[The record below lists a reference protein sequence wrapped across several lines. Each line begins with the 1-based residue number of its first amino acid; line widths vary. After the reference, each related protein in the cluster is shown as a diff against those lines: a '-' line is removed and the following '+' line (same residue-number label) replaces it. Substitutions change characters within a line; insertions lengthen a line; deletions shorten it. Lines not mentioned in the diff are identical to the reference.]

1 MSIKLVARNEII
13 LDNPN
18 EKQRADVPRIAVSPG
33 EGFTATSV
41 LAGVLLNSE
50 AARKPK
56 EDEVVRMSRHFT
68 GAQAEQQAEQQ
79 DDQAPKKALKDMTRA
94 ELEAEALARNL
105 TIPDDADT
113 KAKILAFLEA
123 SAGTGAD
130 DEPSLV

>member
-33 EGFTATSV
+33 EGFTASSV

-68 GAQAEQQAEQQ
+68 GAQAEQQ

-94 ELEAEALARNL
+94 ELEAEAQARNL
-105 TIPDDADT
+105 TIPADADT
-113 KAKILAFLEA
+113 KAKILAFMEA
-123 SAGTGAD
+123 SVEAGD

>member
-68 GAQAEQQAEQQ
+68 GVQAEQQ

-94 ELEAEALARNL
+94 ELEAEAQARNL
-105 TIPDDADT
+105 TIPADADT
-113 KAKILAFLEA
+113 KAKILAFMEA

>member
-68 GAQAEQQAEQQ
+68 GAQAEQQ

>member
-33 EGFTATSV
+33 EGFTASSV

-68 GAQAEQQAEQQ
+68 GAQAEQQ

-94 ELEAEALARNL
+94 ELEAEAQARNL
-105 TIPDDADT
+105 TIPADADT
-113 KAKILAFLEA
+113 KAKILAFMEA
-123 SAGTGAD
+123 AVAADAGAD

>member
-33 EGFTATSV
+33 EGFTATST

-56 EDEVVRMSRHFT
+56 EDETVRMSRHFT
-68 GAQAEQQAEQQ
+68 GAQAEQQ

-105 TIPDDADT
+105 TIPEDADT